1 MDFRTLLKTKE
12 FVILDGAMGTML
24 QAKGLE
30 MGGTPEALNIDKP
43 DWLVDIH
50 RQYINAGSD
59 IVYANTFGANRHKLE
74 KCGYTV
80 QQAIPAAI
88 KNARKACEGTD
99 TLVALDIG
107 PIGQLL
113 EPTGTLT
120 FEEAYDIYKE
130 QIEALVD
137 AGVDFLAVE
146 TMMSLQESRAALI
159 AAKETCPDIPVMV
172 TMTFESDGRSL
183 FGTDAATAA
192 IVLSSLGADAVGA
205 NCSTGPDQM
214 AEVIRR
220 MAKVTGTKM
229 FRISLAKAMI
239 RVFMNTCRPSGRL
252 KMNS

>member
-130 QIEALVD
+130 QILAGAD
-137 AGVDFLAVE
+137 ADLIVFE
-146 TMMSLQESRAALI
+146 TMTDLYELKAAVL
-159 AAKETCPDIPVMV
+159 AAKENSDLPIVC
-172 TMTFESDGRSL
+172 TMTFE
-183 FGTDAATAA
+183 
-192 IVLSSLGADAVGA
+192 
-205 NCSTGPDQM
+205 
-214 AEVIRR
+214 E
-220 MAKVTGTKM
+220 
-229 FRISLAKAMI
+229 
-239 RVFMNTCRPSGRL
+239 TCVHLRALP
-252 KMNS
+252 